1 MPRLAAALALACLAS
16 IAQVQAQQ
24 PDFEGAWMLNVQI
37 PAEPL
42 VGLLEIAQ
50 DDSGWLAWVEG
61 GPAPITISGDAI
73 ELLIDS
79 RDRQGYL
86 FQRRLTGKLANGV
99 MSGVMNSIDVV
110 ETAAEYGEDGSSWTA
125 QPFKEQP
132 PQIPITD
139 LAQVAGI
146 WAPLRGLDFRKW
158 TTEMTP
164 AAQEWHAGYDA
175 RMDEPQK
182 RCISPGLYSAITWSF
197 PFEIV
202 ADDDKLVFLYE
213 AFNLLRRVFTDDRED
228 PDFYPNSA
236 MGYSKGGIENGEL
249 VIETKLLSQTIR
261 DFNGEP
267 ISENARMI
275 ERYRLADDGNR
286 LTVVLTLIDPD
297 NYARPSIRRR
307 AWTRQ
312 PDAVIFPFE
321 CDPDAFFRQL
331 YNEGRMQEYIDRTP
345 RRP

>member
-1 MPRLAAALALACLAS
+1 MRRPA
-16 IAQVQAQQ
+16 IAFLLGCIAPFVQA
-24 PDFEGAWMLNVQI
+24 DETEFEGSWLLNVQI

-42 VGLLEIAQ
+42 VGLLELTQENGDWI
-50 DDSGWLAWVEG
+50 AWVEG
-61 GPAPITISGDAI
+61 GPAPVTIDGDSI
-73 ELLIDS
+73 ELFIDS

-86 FQRRLTGKLANGV
+86 FQRRLTGKLENGK

-110 ETAAEYGEDGSSWTA
+110 ETAAEFGEDGSSWSA
-125 QPFKEQP
+125 VPYEEQP
-132 PQIPITD
+132 PQTPITD
-139 LAQVAGI
+139 LSRLSGI

-164 AAQEWHAGYDA
+164 AAKDWHAGYDA

-202 ADDDKLVFLYE
+202 VDDDKIVVLYE
-213 AFNLLRRVFTDDRED
+213 AFNLLRRVFTDGRED

-236 MGYSKGGIENGEL
+236 MGYSTGGLENGEL

-267 ISENARMI
+267 ISEGATI
-275 ERYRLADDGNR
+275 TERYRLSDGGNR
-286 LTVVLTLIDPD
+286 LSVVVTLIDPD
-297 NYARPSIRRR
+297 NYSRPSLRRR

-312 PDAVIFPFE
+312 PDATIFPFE

>member
-1 MPRLAAALALACLAS
+1 MRRLAIACLLGCVS
-16 IAQVQAQQ
+16 LIAHA
-24 PDFEGAWMLNVQI
+24 DEAEFEGSWLLNVQI

-42 VGLLEIAQ
+42 VGLLELAQ
-50 DDSGWLAWVEG
+50 EDGDWIAWVEG
-61 GPAPITISGDAI
+61 GPAPVSVSGDTI
-73 ELLIDS
+73 ELFIDS

-86 FQRRLTGKLANGV
+86 FQRKLTGRLDNGK

-110 ETAAEYGEDGSSWTA
+110 ETAAEFGEDGSSWSA
-125 QPFKEQP
+125 EPYQDKP
-132 PQIPITD
+132 PQTPITN
-139 LAQVAGI
+139 LSQVGGI

-164 AAQEWHAGYDA
+164 AAKEWHAGYDA

-202 ADDDKLVFLYE
+202 VDDDKIVVLYE
-213 AFNLLRRVFTDDRED
+213 AFNLLRRVFTDGRED

-236 MGYSKGGIENGEL
+236 MGYSTGGLENGEL
-249 VIETKLLSQTIR
+249 VIETRLLSQTIR

-267 ISENARMI
+267 ISEGARI
-275 ERYRLADDGNR
+275 TERYRLSDGGKR
-286 LTVVLTLIDPD
+286 LSVVVTLTDPD
-297 NYARPSIRRR
+297 NYSRPSIRRR
-307 AWTRQ
+307 VWTRQ
-312 PDAVIFPFE
+312 ADSTIFPFE